1 MVFCVSALISLNEI
15 ITNEHPINFTYF
27 FALAMLATV
36 TSMPIVLI
44 IMTFLRY
51 INLKNTNSKD
61 FKRWGGGHISR
72 LKMQQNLTNDDSD
85 ELHAIQIFRLSK
97 T

>member
-1 MVFCVSALISLNEI
+1 MIAGG
-15 ITNEHPINFTYF
+15 HPINFTYF

-51 INLKNTNSKD
+51 VNLKDQNSKD
-61 FKRWGGGHISR
+61 FKLWGKG
-72 LKMQQNLTNDDSD
+72 
-85 ELHAIQIFRLSK
+85 
-97 T
+97 